1 MAKIMTKYRLELVKE
16 ESHKYEVETIIS
28 CPKDIYE
35 VLTKVCRIQCNAE
48 EVFVLITLNTKNI
61 VTGYFEVHRGTIN
74 TSLVHPREVFKRAL
88 LNNAR
93 YIMVAHNH
101 PSGDPTPS
109 QEDILLTQRVRK
121 AGDLIGIELL
131 DHIIIGDNRY
141 ISLRE
146 KGFFCGNPG

>member
-48 EVFVLITLNTKNI
+48 EVVILITLNTKNI

-93 YIMVAHNH
+93 YIIVAHNH
-101 PSGDPTPS
+101 PSGDPNPS
-109 QEDILLTQRVRK
+109 KEDIQITKRLKEAGNLL
-121 AGDLIGIELL
+121 GINLL
-131 DHIIIGDNRY
+131 DHIIVGEDKY
-141 ISLRE
+141 ISLKE
-146 KGFFCGNPG
+146 KGVL

>member
-16 ESHKYEVETIIS
+16 ESHKYKVETRIS

-48 EVFVLITLNTKNI
+48 EVFILITLNIKNI

-88 LNNAR
+88 LNNASD
-93 YIMVAHNH
+93 IMVAHNH
-101 PSGDPTPS
+101 PSGDPNPS
-109 QEDILLTQRVRK
+109 KEDIQITERLKEAGNLL
-121 AGDLIGIELL
+121 GINLL
-131 DHIIIGDNRY
+131 DHIIVGEDKY
-141 ISLRE
+141 ISLKE
-146 KGFFCGNPG
+146 KGVL

>member
-16 ESHKYEVETIIS
+16 ESHKYEVETRIS

-48 EVFVLITLNTKNI
+48 EVFILITLNTKNI

-101 PSGDPTPS
+101 PSGDPNPS
-109 QEDILLTQRVRK
+109 KEDIQITERLKEAGNLL
-121 AGDLIGIELL
+121 GINLI
-131 DHIIIGDNRY
+131 DHIIVGDDKY
-141 ISLRE
+141 ISLKE
-146 KGFFCGNPG
+146 KGVL

>member
-16 ESHKYEVETIIS
+16 ESHKYEVETRIS

-48 EVFVLITLNTKNI
+48 EVFILITLNTKNI

-88 LNNAR
+88 LNNASN
-93 YIMVAHNH
+93 IIVAHNH
-101 PSGDPTPS
+101 PSGDPNPS
-109 QEDILLTQRVRK
+109 KEDMQITERLKEAGNLL
-121 AGDLIGIELL
+121 GINLI
-131 DHIIIGDNRY
+131 DHIIVGEDKY
-141 ISLRE
+141 ISLKE
-146 KGFFCGNPG
+146 KGVL

>member
-48 EVFVLITLNTKNI
+48 EVVILITLNTKNI

-93 YIMVAHNH
+93 YIIVAHNH
-101 PSGDPTPS
+101 PSGDPNPS
-109 QEDILLTQRVRK
+109 KEDIQITERLKEAGNLL
-121 AGDLIGIELL
+121 GINLL
-131 DHIIIGDNRY
+131 DHIIVGEDKY
-141 ISLRE
+141 IKKKK
-146 KGFFCGNPG
+146 KGIL

>member
-16 ESHKYEVETIIS
+16 ESHKYEVETRIS

-48 EVFVLITLNTKNI
+48 EVFILITLNTKNI

-88 LNNAR
+88 LNNASN
-93 YIMVAHNH
+93 IIVAHNH
-101 PSGDPTPS
+101 PSGDPNPS
-109 QEDILLTQRVRK
+109 KEDIQITERLKEAGNLL
-121 AGDLIGIELL
+121 GINLL
-131 DHIIIGDNRY
+131 DHIIVGDDKY
-141 ISLRE
+141 ISLKE
-146 KGFFCGNPG
+146 KGVL

>member
-1 MAKIMTKYRLELVKE
+1 MAKIMTKYKLELVKE
-16 ESHKYEVETIIS
+16 ESHKYEVETRIS

-48 EVFVLITLNTKNI
+48 EVVILITLNTKNI

-93 YIMVAHNH
+93 YIIVAHNH
-101 PSGDPTPS
+101 PSGDPNPS
-109 QEDILLTQRVRK
+109 KEDIQITERLKEAGNLL
-121 AGDLIGIELL
+121 GINLL
-131 DHIIIGDNRY
+131 DHIIVGEDKY
-141 ISLRE
+141 ISLKE
-146 KGFFCGNPG
+146 KGVL

>member
-16 ESHKYEVETIIS
+16 ESHKYEVETRIS

-48 EVFVLITLNTKNI
+48 EVVILITLNTKNI

-88 LNNAR
+88 LNNASN
-93 YIMVAHNH
+93 IMVAHNH
-101 PSGDPTPS
+101 PSGDPNPS
-109 QEDILLTQRVRK
+109 KEDIQITERLKEAGNLL
-121 AGDLIGIELL
+121 GINLL
-131 DHIIIGDNRY
+131 DHIIVGDDKY
-141 ISLRE
+141 ISLKE
-146 KGFFCGNPG
+146 KGVL

>member
-16 ESHKYEVETIIS
+16 ESHKYEVETRIS

-48 EVFVLITLNTKNI
+48 EVFILITLNIKNI

-88 LNNAR
+88 LNNASD
-93 YIMVAHNH
+93 IMVAHNH
-101 PSGDPTPS
+101 PSGDPNPS
-109 QEDILLTQRVRK
+109 KEDIQITERLKEAGNLL
-121 AGDLIGIELL
+121 GINLL
-131 DHIIIGDNRY
+131 DHIIVGEDKY
-141 ISLRE
+141 ISLKE
-146 KGFFCGNPG
+146 KGVL

>member
-16 ESHKYEVETIIS
+16 ESHKYEVETRIS

-48 EVFVLITLNTKNI
+48 EVFILITLNTKNI

-88 LNNAR
+88 LNNASN
-93 YIMVAHNH
+93 IIVAHNH
-101 PSGDPTPS
+101 PSGDPNPS
-109 QEDILLTQRVRK
+109 KEDIQITERLKEAGNLL
-121 AGDLIGIELL
+121 GINLI
-131 DHIIIGDNRY
+131 DHIIVGDDKY
-141 ISLRE
+141 ISLKE
-146 KGFFCGNPG
+146 KGVL

>member
-16 ESHKYEVETIIS
+16 ESHKYEVETRIS

-48 EVFVLITLNTKNI
+48 EVFILITLNTKNI

-88 LNNAR
+88 LNNASN
-93 YIMVAHNH
+93 IMVAHNH
-101 PSGDPTPS
+101 PSGDPNPS
-109 QEDILLTQRVRK
+109 KEDIQITERLKEAGNLL
-121 AGDLIGIELL
+121 GINLL
-131 DHIIIGDNRY
+131 DHIIVGDDKY
-141 ISLRE
+141 ISLKE
-146 KGFFCGNPG
+146 KGIL

>member
-16 ESHKYEVETIIS
+16 ESHKYEVETRIS

-48 EVFVLITLNTKNI
+48 EVFILITLNIKNI

-88 LNNAR
+88 LNNASD
-93 YIMVAHNH
+93 IMVAHNH
-101 PSGDPTPS
+101 PSGDPNPS
-109 QEDILLTQRVRK
+109 KEDIQITERLKEAGNLL
-121 AGDLIGIELL
+121 GINLL
-131 DHIIIGDNRY
+131 DHIIVGDDKY
-141 ISLRE
+141 ISLKE
-146 KGFFCGNPG
+146 KGVL

>member
-16 ESHKYEVETIIS
+16 ESHKYEVETRIS

-48 EVFVLITLNTKNI
+48 EVFILITLNTKNI

-88 LNNAR
+88 LNNASN
-93 YIMVAHNH
+93 IMVAHNH
-101 PSGDPTPS
+101 PSGDPNPS
-109 QEDILLTQRVRK
+109 KEDLQITERLKEAGNLL
-121 AGDLIGIELL
+121 GINLL
-131 DHIIIGDNRY
+131 DHIIVGDDKY
-141 ISLRE
+141 ISLKE
-146 KGFFCGNPG
+146 KGVL

>member
-48 EVFVLITLNTKNI
+48 EVFILITLNTKNI

-74 TSLVHPREVFKRAL
+74 SSLVHPREVFKRAL

-101 PSGDPTPS
+101 PSGDPNPS
-109 QEDILLTQRVRK
+109 KEDIQITERLKEAGNLL
-121 AGDLIGIELL
+121 GINLL
-131 DHIIIGDNRY
+131 DHIIVGDDKY
-141 ISLRE
+141 ISFKE
-146 KGFFCGNPG
+146 KGVL

>member
-16 ESHKYEVETIIS
+16 ESHKYEVETRIS

-48 EVFVLITLNTKNI
+48 EVFILITLNTKNI

-88 LNNAR
+88 LNNASN
-93 YIMVAHNH
+93 IMVAHNH
-101 PSGDPTPS
+101 PSGDPNPS
-109 QEDILLTQRVRK
+109 KEDIQITERLKEAGNLL
-121 AGDLIGIELL
+121 GINLL
-131 DHIIIGDNRY
+131 DHIIIGEDKY
-141 ISLRE
+141 ISLKE
-146 KGFFCGNPG
+146 KGVL

>member
-48 EVFVLITLNTKNI
+48 EVFILITLNIKNI

-74 TSLVHPREVFKRAL
+74 ASLVHPREVFKRAL
-88 LNNAR
+88 LNNASD
-93 YIMVAHNH
+93 IIVAHNH
-101 PSGDPTPS
+101 PSGDPNPS
-109 QEDILLTQRVRK
+109 KEDIQITERLKEAGNLL
-121 AGDLIGIELL
+121 GINLL
-131 DHIIIGDNRY
+131 DHIIVGEDKY
-141 ISLRE
+141 ISLKE
-146 KGFFCGNPG
+146 KGVL

>member
-16 ESHKYEVETIIS
+16 ESHKYEVETRIS

-48 EVFVLITLNTKNI
+48 EVFILITLNTKNI

-88 LNNAR
+88 LNNASN
-93 YIMVAHNH
+93 IMVAHNH
-101 PSGDPTPS
+101 PSGDPNPS
-109 QEDILLTQRVRK
+109 KEDIQITERLKEAGNLL
-121 AGDLIGIELL
+121 GINLL
-131 DHIIIGDNRY
+131 DHIIVGDDKY
-141 ISLRE
+141 ISLKE
-146 KGFFCGNPG
+146 KGDL

>member
-16 ESHKYEVETIIS
+16 ESHKYEVETRIS

-48 EVFVLITLNTKNI
+48 EVFILITLNTKNI

-88 LNNAR
+88 LNNASN
-93 YIMVAHNH
+93 IMVAHNH
-101 PSGDPTPS
+101 PSGDPNPS
-109 QEDILLTQRVRK
+109 KEDIQITERLKEAGNLL
-121 AGDLIGIELL
+121 GINLI
-131 DHIIIGDNRY
+131 DHIIVGEDKY
-141 ISLRE
+141 ISLKE
-146 KGFFCGNPG
+146 KGFL

>member
-16 ESHKYEVETIIS
+16 ESHKYEVETKIS

-48 EVFVLITLNTKNI
+48 EVFILITLNTKNI

-88 LNNAR
+88 LNNASN
-93 YIMVAHNH
+93 IMVAHNH
-101 PSGDPTPS
+101 PSGDPNPS
-109 QEDILLTQRVRK
+109 KEDIQITERLKEAGNLL
-121 AGDLIGIELL
+121 GINLI
-131 DHIIIGDNRY
+131 DHIIVGEDKY
-141 ISLRE
+141 ISLKE
-146 KGFFCGNPG
+146 KGVL

>member
-16 ESHKYEVETIIS
+16 ESHKYEVETRIS

-48 EVFVLITLNTKNI
+48 EVFILITLNTKNI

-88 LNNAR
+88 LNNASN
-93 YIMVAHNH
+93 IMVAHNH
-101 PSGDPTPS
+101 PSGDPNPS
-109 QEDILLTQRVRK
+109 KEDIQRTQRIK
-121 AGDLIGIELL
+121 GAGNQVGINLL
-131 DHIIIGDNRY
+131 DHIIGGEEKY
-141 ISLRE
+141 ISLKE
-146 KGFFCGNPG
+146 KGVL

>member
-16 ESHKYEVETIIS
+16 ESHKYEVETRIS

-48 EVFVLITLNTKNI
+48 EVFILITLNTKNI

-88 LNNAR
+88 LNNASN
-93 YIMVAHNH
+93 IIVAHNH
-101 PSGDPTPS
+101 PSGDPNPS
-109 QEDILLTQRVRK
+109 KEDIQITERLKEAGNLL
-121 AGDLIGIELL
+121 GINLI
-131 DHIIIGDNRY
+131 DHIIVGEDKY
-141 ISLRE
+141 ISLKE
-146 KGFFCGNPG
+146 KGIL

>member
-16 ESHKYEVETIIS
+16 ESHKYEVETRIS

-48 EVFVLITLNTKNI
+48 EVFILITLNIKDI

-88 LNNAR
+88 LNNASN
-93 YIMVAHNH
+93 IMVAHNH
-101 PSGDPTPS
+101 PSGDPNPS
-109 QEDILLTQRVRK
+109 KEDIQITERLKEAGNLL
-121 AGDLIGIELL
+121 GINLI
-131 DHIIIGDNRY
+131 DHIIVGDDKY
-141 ISLRE
+141 ISLKE
-146 KGFFCGNPG
+146 KGVL